1 LLLTDLIFFNK
12 MMFMKTH
19 FDQDF
24 QKCSFSDTTVSLPDT
39 LEIQLICVKIIIYC
53 KILKYEVGTLV
64 ARMQM

>member
-1 LLLTDLIFFNK
+1 
-12 MMFMKTH
+12 MKTH